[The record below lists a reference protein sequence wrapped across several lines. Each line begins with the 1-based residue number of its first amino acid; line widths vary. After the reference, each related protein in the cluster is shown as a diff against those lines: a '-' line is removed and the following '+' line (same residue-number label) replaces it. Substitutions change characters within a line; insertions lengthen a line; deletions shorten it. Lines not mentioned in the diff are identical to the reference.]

1 MLRAPFSQELIP
13 INNWD
18 VIVVGAGAAGLMTC
32 LELPAS
38 LKVLLLNRN
47 TSKVSSSRWAQG
59 GIASVI
65 RQDDSFDLHAHDT
78 LKAGDGLCDFQAV
91 EMLVKEAPGCVD
103 RLQNLG
109 MIFDQS
115 SDQLATTLE
124 AAHSIRRV
132 LHVKD
137 RTGRALVEVLEEH
150 VENKE
155 LEVETSLEENV
166 VTKGAKPAER
176 SDLKNEA
183 EDIGGPDVK
192 TAKPDDKE
200 SIGKKVA
207 AKMKKAAAP
216 STKPSDASGKVAEE
230 TTEVEGENLA
240 EEETSVSEYS
250 FDEDLDAL
258 VSGSEL
264 TEEFRDKAKLIFE
277 AAVAEKV
284 NAEVATISEAYEKAY
299 EESVAELKTELS
311 EQIDSYLTFVAQK
324 WVEENAL
331 AIDNGIKAE
340 IAENV
345 MRGLQNLFIE
355 NNLDVPEEKFDLV
368 DNMVEKLDEMEN
380 KLNEQIEINVE
391 MHKKLGGYIKNGI
404 VSEVS
409 VGLAETQKD
418 KLQGLSE
425 GVEFKTEEDFR
436 NKIETIKESYF
447 TRKAEV
453 AEEAKEPTEEAS
465 QPLVESTVSGTMGK
479 YVDALARWSK

>member
-1 MLRAPFSQELIP
+1 MS
-13 INNWD
+13 
-18 VIVVGAGAAGLMTC
+18 
-32 LELPAS
+32 
-38 LKVLLLNRN
+38 
-47 TSKVSSSRWAQG
+47 
-59 GIASVI
+59 
-65 RQDDSFDLHAHDT
+65 
-78 LKAGDGLCDFQAV
+78 
-91 EMLVKEAPGCVD
+91 
-103 RLQNLG
+103 
-109 MIFDQS
+109 
-115 SDQLATTLE
+115 
-124 AAHSIRRV
+124 
-132 LHVKD
+132 
-137 RTGRALVEVLEEH
+137 EH

-166 VTKGAKPAER
+166 VTKGAKPAEK

-216 STKPSDASGKVAEE
+216 STKPSDASGKVAKFGAEE
-230 TTEVEGENLA
+230 TEVEGETLA
-240 EEETSVSEYS
+240 EQEEETAVSESS

-345 MRGLQNLFIE
+345 MLGLKNLFVE

-368 DNMVEKLDEMEN
+368 DDMVEKLDEMES
-380 KLNEQIEINVE
+380 KLNEQIEVNVE

-418 KLQGLSE
+418 KLQSLSE

-436 NKIETIKESYF
+436 NKIETLKESYF
-447 TRKAEV
+447 SKSAPQT
-453 AEEAKEPTEEAS
+453 
-465 QPLVESTVSGTMGK
+465 LVE
-479 YVDALARWSK
+479 DAPVEEPIQGDAMSAYAAAISRWSAKQS

>member
-1 MLRAPFSQELIP
+1 MS
-13 INNWD
+13 
-18 VIVVGAGAAGLMTC
+18 
-32 LELPAS
+32 
-38 LKVLLLNRN
+38 
-47 TSKVSSSRWAQG
+47 
-59 GIASVI
+59 
-65 RQDDSFDLHAHDT
+65 
-78 LKAGDGLCDFQAV
+78 
-91 EMLVKEAPGCVD
+91 
-103 RLQNLG
+103 
-109 MIFDQS
+109 
-115 SDQLATTLE
+115 
-124 AAHSIRRV
+124 
-132 LHVKD
+132 
-137 RTGRALVEVLEEH
+137 EH

-166 VTKGAKPAER
+166 VTKGAKPAEK

-368 DNMVEKLDEMEN
+368 DDMVEKLDEMEN

-418 KLQGLSE
+418 KLKGLSE

-436 NKIETIKESYF
+436 NKIETLKESYF
-447 TRKAEV
+447 SKSAPQT
-453 AEEAKEPTEEAS
+453 
-465 QPLVESTVSGTMGK
+465 LVE
-479 YVDALARWSK
+479 DAPVEEPIQGDAMSAYAAAISRWSAKQS

>member
-1 MLRAPFSQELIP
+1 MS
-13 INNWD
+13 
-18 VIVVGAGAAGLMTC
+18 
-32 LELPAS
+32 
-38 LKVLLLNRN
+38 
-47 TSKVSSSRWAQG
+47 
-59 GIASVI
+59 
-65 RQDDSFDLHAHDT
+65 
-78 LKAGDGLCDFQAV
+78 
-91 EMLVKEAPGCVD
+91 
-103 RLQNLG
+103 
-109 MIFDQS
+109 
-115 SDQLATTLE
+115 
-124 AAHSIRRV
+124 
-132 LHVKD
+132 
-137 RTGRALVEVLEEH
+137 EH

-166 VTKGAKPAER
+166 VTKGAKPAEK

-230 TTEVEGENLA
+230 TTEVEGETLA
-240 EEETSVSEYS
+240 EEEETAVSESS

-345 MRGLQNLFIE
+345 MNGLKNLFTE

-368 DNMVEKLDEMEN
+368 DEMVEKLDEMEN
-380 KLNEQIEINVE
+380 KLNEQIEVNVE

-418 KLQGLSE
+418 KLKGLSE

-436 NKIETIKESYF
+436 NKIETLKESYF
-447 TRKAEV
+447 SKSAPQTITEDAPV
-453 AEEAKEPTEEAS
+453 EEPI
-465 QPLVESTVSGTMGK
+465 QG
-479 YVDALARWSK
+479 DAMSAYAAAISRWSAKQS

>member
-1 MLRAPFSQELIP
+1 MS
-13 INNWD
+13 
-18 VIVVGAGAAGLMTC
+18 
-32 LELPAS
+32 
-38 LKVLLLNRN
+38 
-47 TSKVSSSRWAQG
+47 
-59 GIASVI
+59 
-65 RQDDSFDLHAHDT
+65 
-78 LKAGDGLCDFQAV
+78 
-91 EMLVKEAPGCVD
+91 
-103 RLQNLG
+103 
-109 MIFDQS
+109 
-115 SDQLATTLE
+115 
-124 AAHSIRRV
+124 
-132 LHVKD
+132 
-137 RTGRALVEVLEEH
+137 EH

-436 NKIETIKESYF
+436 NKIETLKESYF
-447 TRKAEV
+447 SKSAPQT
-453 AEEAKEPTEEAS
+453 
-465 QPLVESTVSGTMGK
+465 LVE
-479 YVDALARWSK
+479 DAPVEEPIQGDAMSAYAAAISRWSAKQS